1 MEWEAQL
8 IEWLQ
13 TSLSN
18 AADFAKYFDFFGAE
32 TGLLILVLVVML
44 EKESRAEAGAYCFLR
59 ESVASDDQVCRP
71 KTQAIYGVSGQGAAV
86 CPVG

>member
-32 TGLLILVLVVML
+32 TGLLILVLVVMTTAL
-44 EKESRAEAGAYCFLR
+44 SSLASRRAGDP
-59 ESVASDDQVCRP
+59 SRP
-71 KTQAIYGVSGQGAAV
+71 ARTRTS
-86 CPVG
+86 